1 MKKIC
6 FVCRK
11 VYNFSDE
18 IVCVNSCGHI
28 YHFECSDEWKNI
40 ANFCFKCGQEIESIT
55 NILKGPYHE
64 FGQIIENKEH
74 TEKINKVKELAMQ
87 LEYKKTF
94 DEFLYQISDDGE
106 MLRGKRLNEVIVIN
120 DDEDCEESEND
131 LRLKKRKMI
140 FEGIMANVFE
150 N

>member
-1 MKKIC
+1 
-6 FVCRK
+6 
-11 VYNFSDE
+11 
-18 IVCVNSCGHI
+18 
-28 YHFECSDEWKNI
+28 
-40 ANFCFKCGQEIESIT
+40 
-55 NILKGPYHE
+55 
-64 FGQIIENKEH
+64 
-74 TEKINKVKELAMQ
+74 MQ

-94 DEFLYQISDDGE
+94 DDFLYQISVDGE
-106 MLRGKRLNEVIVIN
+106 MLRGERMNEVIVIS